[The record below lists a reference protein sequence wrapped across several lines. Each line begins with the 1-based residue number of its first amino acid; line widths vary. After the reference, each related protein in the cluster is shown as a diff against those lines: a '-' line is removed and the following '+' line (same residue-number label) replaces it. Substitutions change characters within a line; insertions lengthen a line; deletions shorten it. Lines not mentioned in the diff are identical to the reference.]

1 MPGAPNRPP
10 EIEGA
15 VAPTLPADQTARR
28 LLRRLGPARIAL
40 HLDLWKG
47 APSPE
52 LLLPL
57 QHAETNFASGDLVTA
72 GGNLDQLA
80 VRFAEPR
87 WPLLPAPFKELRQK
101 IPAPQPPQ
109 WNPDFK
115 LTPEEREVVH
125 LRRAAELQRD
135 LAKATIEWGAKHQID
150 LSDLQPHLDRATA
163 ALATGPDE
171 TFWSEIDQI
180 WAVVRERVPM
190 PVAGGRKTPPAEAVE
205 PA

>member
-10 EIEGA
+10 EIEA
-15 VAPTLPADQTARR
+15 APTAPLPADQTSRR
-28 LLRRLGPARIAL
+28 LIRRLGPARVAL

-47 APSPE
+47 APSTE
-52 LLLPL
+52 LVLPL

-72 GGNLDQLA
+72 SGNMDQLA

-115 LTPEEREVVH
+115 LTPEEREQLN
-125 LRRAAELQRD
+125 LRRDAELQRD
-135 LAKATIEWGAKHQID
+135 LAKASIEWGASHQVD
-150 LSDLQPHLDRATA
+150 LSDLLPHLERATL
-163 ALATGPDE
+163 ALGTAVDE
-171 TFWSEIDQI
+171 AFWTEIDRI
-180 WAVVRERVPM
+180 WIVVRERVPM
-190 PVAGGRKTPPAEAVE
+190 PTAGGRKPAPAEAVE